1 MLSGKHGAAVA
12 LDKKHWLRRARQA
25 RIMAEW
31 MADPDA
37 QSLLIEIAERYEQLA
52 RMPAAYTLKRNA
64 TGKEDK

>member
-1 MLSGKHGAAVA
+1 MLSGKHGMAVA
-12 LDKKHWLRRARQA
+12 LDKKHWLLRARQA
-25 RIMAEW
+25 RNIAEW

-37 QSLLIEIAERYEQLA
+37 GRILIEIAERYEQLA